1 MIKIKYPQ
9 NFNSIVTECL
19 DKIKSIKFY
28 NFKECKSSIQMF
40 QNSLSLETVN
50 LSQFDTSKIT
60 NMNRMFANSTL
71 LNSIGVSEYDLNEN
85 VILDEM
91 LCICIFLKILINH
104 ILLFKKDL
112 EIASLCFSPPEKGGR
127 RSFDRRC

>member
-1 MIKIKYPQ
+1 MFKD
-9 NFNSIVTECL
+9 L

-28 NFKECKSSIQMF
+28 NFKGCKSSIQMF
-40 QNSLSLETVN
+40 QNCSSLETVN

-60 NMNRMFANSTL
+60 NMNRMFVNSTL

-91 LCICIFLKILINH
+91 LCICIFLKNIDISYFTFYKRACNSKSLFFSSRNRMKEKFFRKMLI
-104 ILLFKKDL
+104 
-112 EIASLCFSPPEKGGR
+112 
-127 RSFDRRC
+127 